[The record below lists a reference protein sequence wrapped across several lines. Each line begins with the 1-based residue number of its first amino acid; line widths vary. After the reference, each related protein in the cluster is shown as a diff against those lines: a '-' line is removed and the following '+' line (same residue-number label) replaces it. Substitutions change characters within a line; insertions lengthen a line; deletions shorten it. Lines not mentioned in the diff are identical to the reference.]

1 MTAKRRLC
9 FYRSLSTFVSNVIFQ
24 NKLHYN
30 RFCHCCIFSCC
41 CCCCFCFCFYL
52 YLFFVLFLCCF
63 CFCFCCRC
71 RCFFLCESK
80 KSWSL
85 LVFLHFIILAKEV
98 CYGKYGCFSNAPP
111 FDNPSV
117 PLPQSPPVTGV
128 TYKLFTRDHP
138 AAPQILDDSNA
149 TKLKASSYDGA
160 KTTAIIIHGF
170 NGK

>member
-1 MTAKRRLC
+1 M
-9 FYRSLSTFVSNVIFQ
+9 FY
-24 NKLHYN
+24 
-30 RFCHCCIFSCC
+30 
-41 CCCCFCFCFYL
+41 
-52 YLFFVLFLCCF
+52 FFVVFVF
-63 CFCFCCRC
+63 VFVVVAVV
-71 RCFFLCESK
+71 FFFMRIKEKLKPSG
-80 KSWSL
+80 
-85 LVFLHFIILAKEV
+85 FFFHFIILAKEV

-117 PLPQSPPVTGV
+117 PLPQSPSVTGV